1 MLSQSFR
8 RATGPALLRRI
19 SVKPAVS
26 IPTFAV
32 THSRQFQSLSQ
43 VNPRHQ
49 TQRIPLSRPIQ
60 VRNCS
65 AHRKMCR
72 GTDNSGAAVQVP
84 DREILPTNV
93 KALHYDLTL
102 EPNFKDF
109 TFDGVVDI
117 E

>member
-1 MLSQSFR
+1 MLSHSFR
-8 RATGPALLRRI
+8 RATGPALRRI
-19 SVKPAVS
+19 SVKPVS

-32 THSRQFQSLSQ
+32 ISSRHYQSLPPT
-43 VNPRHQ
+43 NPRH
-49 TQRIPLSRPIQ
+49 RPRSILSTPIQ
-60 VRNCS
+60 IRHCS

-72 GTDNSGAAVQVP
+72 GTDTSGTVQVP
-84 DREILPTNV
+84 DREILPANV